1 MKYNLF
7 NSYVWKSKINY
18 NKKDFLINDLT
29 EDYNKNKNNLTP
41 NWNCLVYSSFKKEQD
56 KIPEDLLDIIEI
68 KIKEFLDNAPDK
80 LKIKGTYILSEIWYN
95 IYDKHH
101 FQEPHTHGD
110 ALFSGCYYL
119 KFNKQNHHQTTFY
132 NPNFNIDYSKL
143 EDNSYFS
150 FSPDCE
156 EDDLI
161 IFPSNLKHGT
171 KGLKNCS
178 NGLRITI
185 SFNITNPDIC
195 LNNSKA
201 KIKNKGLSYQ

>member
-18 NKKDFLINDLT
+18 NKKDFLITDLT

-119 KFNKQNHHQTTFY
+119 KFNKENHHQTTFY
-132 NPNFNIDYSKL
+132 NPNYNLNYSKL
-143 EDNSYFS
+143 ENNSYFC
-150 FSPDCE
+150 FTPDCE

-161 IFPSNLKHGT
+161 IFPSFLKHGT
-171 KGLKNCS
+171 KGIVNKNCKDM
-178 NGLRITI
+178 RITI
-185 SFNITNPDIC
+185 SFNITNSSVCYERKDNDI
-195 LNNSKA
+195 
-201 KIKNKGLSYQ
+201 IKYS